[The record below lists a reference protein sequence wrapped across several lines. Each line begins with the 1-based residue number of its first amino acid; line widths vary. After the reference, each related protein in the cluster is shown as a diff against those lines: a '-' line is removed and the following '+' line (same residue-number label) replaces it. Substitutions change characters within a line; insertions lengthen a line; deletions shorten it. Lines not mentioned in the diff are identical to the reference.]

1 MSTDPAPIPHGHD
14 AANILLVDDQP
25 ARLLTY
31 RAILEPLGHN
41 LVAVNSGLEAL
52 EALMKQEFAVVLL
65 DVKMP
70 GMDGFETAQLIHDH
84 PRFETTPIIFV
95 TGVHVTEF
103 DRLKGYKAGAID
115 YVYIPVVPEILRS
128 KVAVLIELDR
138 QRRALQS
145 VNKQLAESIR
155 QLEDAN
161 SALQTEKTRE
171 LEEINARLQM
181 ANDELSRSNKSLESE
196 VRERIRA
203 ENSLKDAVVKR
214 DEFLA
219 MLSHELRNPLSPL
232 RNASHML
239 MQGDTQDPKIVWSRG
254 VIARQLKHMIRLVD
268 DLLDVSRI
276 ARGKIVL
283 VSEAVKVGEVIAAAV
298 ETVQPLLEQKRQAL
312 EIDAGPADL
321 TVRGDPVRLAQVV
334 GNLLHNAAKYTG
346 DAGRITLVARENAG
360 HAEILV
366 RDTGIGIAP
375 ESMPRIFEL
384 FTQIPSE
391 RVSTTGGLGIGL
403 ALVRALVELHGGE
416 IHASS
421 AGVDQGSEF
430 LVRLP
435 VFNAKQ
441 AAGETPAA
449 AGKGEHAV
457 PVRRNILIADDNQ
470 DALESLALMLRMEGH
485 EVHCASDGEEAL
497 TLAVQRRPEI
507 LVLDVGM
514 PKLDGCEVARR
525 IRAESW
531 GRDAVLV
538 ALTGWGQEIDRRR
551 SREAGFDMHLVKP
564 VDPATLCDML
574 VTQ

>member
-1 MSTDPAPIPHGHD
+1 VNTELAPIPHGHD

-52 EALMKQEFAVVLL
+52 EALMKQDFAVVLL

-70 GMDGFETAQLIHDH
+70 GMDGFETAALIHDH
-84 PRFETTPIIFV
+84 PRFENTPIIFV

-138 QRRALQS
+138 QRRALQA
-145 VNKQLAESIR
+145 VNKQLAESNKN
-155 QLEDAN
+155 LEEAN
-161 SALQTEKTRE
+161 FELQTQKTRE
-171 LEEINARLQM
+171 LEDINTQLKR
-181 ANDELSRSNKSLESE
+181 ANEELSFANHTLENE
-196 VRERIRA
+196 IRERIRA
-203 ENSLKDAVVKR
+203 ETSLKEAVVKR

-239 MQGDTQDPKIVWSRG
+239 MQGDTQDPKIIWSRG

-283 VSEAVKVGEVIAAAV
+283 LSETVKIAEVLAAAV
-298 ETVQPLLEQKRQAL
+298 ETVQPLLEQKRQQL
-312 EIDAGPADL
+312 EMDAGSDEL
-321 TVRGDPVRLAQVV
+321 TVRGDPVRLAQVI

-346 DAGRITLVARENAG
+346 EGGKIVLAARAHG
-360 HAEILV
+360 DRAEIV
-366 RDTGIGIAP
+366 IRDSGIGIPPDA
-375 ESMPRIFEL
+375 MPRIFEL

-391 RVSTTGGLGIGL
+391 RTSTTGGLGIGL

-416 IHASS
+416 IRAASP
-421 AGVDQGSEF
+421 GIDLGSEF
-430 LVRLP
+430 TVRLP
-435 VFNAKQ
+435 LLVPIQ
-441 AAGETPAA
+441 EAAETIDP
-449 AGKGEHAV
+449 KDKTEV
-457 PVRRNILIADDNQ
+457 PMPIRRNILIADDNQ

-497 TLAVQRRPEI
+497 LLAGQRKPEI
-507 LVLDVGM
+507 VVLDVGM

-531 GRDAVLV
+531 GRGAVLV
-538 ALTGWGQEIDRRR
+538 ALTGWGQEVDRRR

-574 VTQ
+574 VSQ

>member
-1 MSTDPAPIPHGHD
+1 MSDPAPIPHGHD

-52 EALMKQEFAVVLL
+52 EALMKQDFAVVLL

-70 GMDGFETAQLIHDH
+70 GMDGFETAALIHDH

-145 VNKQLAESIR
+145 VNRQLAESNR
-155 QLEDAN
+155 RLEEAN
-161 SALQTEKTRE
+161 TALQSEKTRE
-171 LEEINARLQM
+171 LEEINSRLQL
-181 ANDELSRSNKSLESE
+181 ANEELSHSNQSLETE

-203 ENSLKDAVVKR
+203 ETSLKEAVLKR

-239 MQGDTQDPKIVWSRG
+239 MQGETTDPKIVWSRG
-254 VIARQLKHMIRLVD
+254 VIERQLKHMIRLVD

-283 VSEAVKVGEVIAAAV
+283 LSEPVKLAEVVAAAV
-298 ETVQPLLEQKRQAL
+298 EIVQPLLEQKRQQLQIEA
-312 EIDAGPADL
+312 ADPEL
-321 TVRGDPVRLAQVV
+321 AVRGDPVRLAQVV

-346 DAGRITLVARENAG
+346 EGGQIVLMTRERDGR
-360 HAEILV
+360 AEIV
-366 RDTGIGIAP
+366 VQDTGIGIAS
-375 ESMPRIFEL
+375 EAMPRIFEL

-391 RVSTTGGLGIGL
+391 RASTSGGLGIGL

-416 IHASS
+416 IDANSP
-421 AGVDQGSEF
+421 GVDRGSEF
-430 LVRLP
+430 TVRLP
-435 VFNAKQ
+435 LMDQGADARN
-441 AAGETPAA
+441 AA
-449 AGKGEHAV
+449 ALPAKSDQAV

-497 TLAVQRRPEI
+497 LLAGQRKPEI
-507 LVLDVGM
+507 VVLDVGM

-531 GRDAVLV
+531 GRSAVLV
-538 ALTGWGQEIDRRR
+538 ALTGWGQEVDRRR
-551 SREAGFDMHLVKP
+551 SREAGFDLHLVKP

-574 VTQ
+574 VTP

>member
-1 MSTDPAPIPHGHD
+1 VNEPAAIPHGHD

-84 PRFETTPIIFV
+84 PRFESTPIIFV

-138 QRRALQS
+138 QRRALQG
-145 VNKQLAESIR
+145 VNRQLADSIR
-155 QLEDAN
+155 KLEQAN

-171 LEEINARLQM
+171 LEEVNARLQK
-181 ANDELSRSNKSLESE
+181 ANVELSRSNESLETE
-196 VRERIRA
+196 IRERIRA
-203 ENSLKDAVVKR
+203 EKSLKEAVVKR

-232 RNASHML
+232 RNAAHL
-239 MQGDTQDPKIVWSRG
+239 LTQAETQDPKIVWSRG

-283 VSEAVKVGEVIAAAV
+283 VSEPVKVSEVVAAAV
-298 ETVQPLLEQKRQAL
+298 ETVQPLLEQKRQRL
-312 EIDAGPADL
+312 TIETTDPEL

-346 DAGRITLVARENAG
+346 DGWNITLVVRGTRKSWCATRESVSHRRPCRASSNCSPRFRATERPRAAVSASAWRWCVRWWNCTVARSTRAARE
-360 HAEILV
+360 L
-366 RDTGIGIAP
+366 IGAAN
-375 ESMPRIFEL
+375 SSYACRCSGPRSS
-384 FTQIPSE
+384 Q
-391 RVSTTGGLGIGL
+391 TT
-403 ALVRALVELHGGE
+403 R
-416 IHASS
+416 
-421 AGVDQGSEF
+421 
-430 LVRLP
+430 
-435 VFNAKQ
+435 
-441 AAGETPAA
+441 
-449 AGKGEHAV
+449 
-457 PVRRNILIADDNQ
+457 
-470 DALESLALMLRMEGH
+470 
-485 EVHCASDGEEAL
+485 
-497 TLAVQRRPEI
+497 
-507 LVLDVGM
+507 
-514 PKLDGCEVARR
+514 
-525 IRAESW
+525 
-531 GRDAVLV
+531 
-538 ALTGWGQEIDRRR
+538 RRR
-551 SREAGFDMHLVKP
+551 SRR
-564 VDPATLCDML
+564 
-574 VTQ
+574 

>member
-1 MSTDPAPIPHGHD
+1 MSSDPAPIPHGHD

-70 GMDGFETAQLIHDH
+70 GMDGFETAALIHDH

-138 QRRALQS
+138 QRRALQA
-145 VNKQLAESIR
+145 VNRQLAESNR
-155 QLEDAN
+155 RLEEAN
-161 SALQTEKTRE
+161 SALQFEKTRQ
-171 LEEINARLQM
+171 LEEINERLRQ
-181 ANDELSRSNKSLESE
+181 ANDELQRTNQSLENE

-203 ENSLKDAVVKR
+203 ENSLKEAVIKR

-239 MQGDTQDPKIVWSRG
+239 MQGETTDPKIVWSRG
-254 VIARQLKHMIRLVD
+254 VIERQLKHMIRLVD

-283 VSEAVKVGEVIAAAV
+283 LSEPVKLADVVNAAV
-298 ETVQPLLEQKRQAL
+298 ETVQPLLEQKNQQLQIEVDPELA
-312 EIDAGPADL
+312 
-321 TVRGDPVRLAQVV
+321 VRGDPVRLSQIV

-346 DAGRITLVARENAG
+346 DGGHIVLLTRARG
-360 HAEILV
+360 DRAEIV
-366 RDTGIGIAP
+366 VQDTGIGIAP
-375 ESMPRIFEL
+375 DAMPRIFEL

-391 RVSTTGGLGIGL
+391 RASTTGGLGIGL

-416 IHASS
+416 IS
-421 AGVDQGSEF
+421 ATSLGVDQGSEF
-430 LVRLP
+430 TVRLP
-435 VFNAKQ
+435 LLDARAVAGQ
-441 AAGETPAA
+441 VAAGAGKPEPAA
-449 AGKGEHAV
+449 
-457 PVRRNILIADDNQ
+457 PIRRNILIADDNQ

-497 TLAVQRRPEI
+497 LLAGQRRPEI
-507 LVLDVGM
+507 VVLDVGM

-525 IRAESW
+525 IRAETW

>member
-1 MSTDPAPIPHGHD
+1 MNATLPAIPHGHE
-14 AANILLVDDQP
+14 AANILMVDDQP

-70 GMDGFETAQLIHDH
+70 GMDGFETAALIHDH

-138 QRRALQS
+138 QRRALQH
-145 VNKQLAESIR
+145 VNKELADSNR
-155 QLEDAN
+155 RLEEAN
-161 SALQTEKTRE
+161 FTLQSEKTRE
-171 LEEINARLQM
+171 LEEINGHLHK
-181 ANDELSRSNKSLESE
+181 ANEELVKSNQWLETE
-196 VRERIRA
+196 IRERVRA
-203 ENSLKDAVVKR
+203 ETSLKEAVVKR

-232 RNASHML
+232 RNASHLL
-239 MQGDTQDPKIVWSRG
+239 MQGDTQDPKIIWSRG

-283 VSEAVKVGEVIAAAV
+283 VSEAVPIADVIAAAV
-298 ETVQPLLEQKRQAL
+298 ETVQPLLDQKKQHL
-312 EIDAGPADL
+312 EVDAINPQL

-346 DAGRITLVARENAG
+346 EGGQIVLATRSNDGR
-360 HAEILV
+360 AEIVV
-366 RDTGIGIAP
+366 RDSGIGISSD
-375 ESMPRIFEL
+375 SMPHIFEL

-391 RVSTTGGLGIGL
+391 RASTSGGLGIGL

-416 IHASS
+416 ISAASRG
-421 AGVDQGSEF
+421 ADQGSEF
-430 LVRLP
+430 TVRLP
-435 VFNAKQ
+435 LFETDEVSRE
-441 AAGETPAA
+441 AAQTTQDRGP
-449 AGKGEHAV
+449 V
-457 PVRRNILIADDNQ
+457 MQVRRNILIADDNQ

-485 EVHCASDGEEAL
+485 EVTCASDGEEAL
-497 TLAVQRRPEI
+497 ALAGQRKPEI
-507 LVLDVGM
+507 VVLDVGM

-531 GRDAVLV
+531 GRGAILV
-538 ALTGWGQEIDRRR
+538 ALTGWGQDVDRRR

>member
-1 MSTDPAPIPHGHD
+1 VNEPAPIPHGHD
-14 AANILLVDDQP
+14 SANILLVDDQP

-84 PRFETTPIIFV
+84 PRFESTPIIFV

-138 QRRALQS
+138 QRRALQG
-145 VNKQLAESIR
+145 VNRQLADSIR
-155 QLEDAN
+155 KLEQAN

-171 LEEINARLQM
+171 LEEVNARLQK
-181 ANDELSRSNKSLESE
+181 ANVELSRSNESLETE
-196 VRERIRA
+196 IRERIRA
-203 ENSLKDAVVKR
+203 EKSLKEAVVKR

-232 RNASHML
+232 RNAAHL
-239 MQGDTQDPKIVWSRG
+239 LTQAETQDPKIIWSRG

-283 VSEAVKVGEVIAAAV
+283 VSEPVKVSEVVAAAV
-298 ETVQPLLEQKRQAL
+298 ETVQPLLEQKRQQL
-312 EIDAGPADL
+312 TIETADPEL
-321 TVRGDPVRLAQVV
+321 TVRGDPVRLAQVI

-346 DAGRITLVARENAG
+346 DGWNITLVVREQSG
-360 HAEILV
+360 YAEVVV

-375 ESMPRIFEL
+375 EAMPRIFEL
-384 FTQIPSE
+384 FTQIPSD
-391 RVSTTGGLGIGL
+391 RASTSGGLGIGL

-421 AGVDQGSEF
+421 AGIDKGSEF
-430 LVRLP
+430 VVRLP
-435 VFNAKQ
+435 LLGTSQQPDDAPKEAAKV
-441 AAGETPAA
+441 TTT
-449 AGKGEHAV
+449 V

-497 TLAVQRRPEI
+497 QLAAQRKPEI

-525 IRAESW
+525 VRAESW

-551 SREAGFDMHLVKP
+551 SRDAGFDLHLVKP
-564 VDPATLCDML
+564 VDPATLCHML
-574 VTQ
+574 ITQ

>member
-52 EALMKQEFAVVLL
+52 EALMKQDFAVVLL

-70 GMDGFETAQLIHDH
+70 GMDGFETAALIHDH

-138 QRRALQS
+138 QRRALQG
-145 VNKQLAESIR
+145 VNKELADSIKR
-155 QLEDAN
+155 LEEAN
-161 SALQTEKTRE
+161 YALQSEKTRQ
-171 LEEINARLQM
+171 LEEINARLSK
-181 ANDELSRSNKSLESE
+181 ANEELSRSNKTLEGE

-203 ENSLKDAVVKR
+203 ENSLKEAVVKR

-239 MQGDTQDPKIVWSRG
+239 MQGETQDPKIVWSRG

-283 VSEAVKVGEVIAAAV
+283 LSEPVRIADVLAAAV
-298 ETVQPLLEQKRQAL
+298 ETVQPLLEQKRQHL
-312 EIDAGPADL
+312 EIDAGDPEL

-346 DAGRITLVARENAG
+346 EGGNIVLAARAQDRR
-360 HAEILV
+360 AEILV
-366 RDTGIGIAP
+366 RDTGIGIAS
-375 ESMPRIFEL
+375 EAMPRIFEL

-416 IHASS
+416 IRVAS

-430 LVRLP
+430 TVRLP
-435 VFNAKQ
+435 LLGASEHASK
-441 AAGETPAA
+441 AA
-449 AGKGEHAV
+449 AAV
-457 PVRRNILIADDNQ
+457 EKTEAPLPVRRNILIADDNQ

-497 TLAVQRRPEI
+497 LLAGQRRPEI
-507 LVLDVGM
+507 VVLDVGM

-531 GRDAVLV
+531 GRGAVLV

-574 VTQ
+574 VAQ

>member
-1 MSTDPAPIPHGHD
+1 MSDPAPIPHGHD

-52 EALMKQEFAVVLL
+52 EALMKQDFAVVLL

-70 GMDGFETAQLIHDH
+70 GMDGFETAALIHDH

-145 VNKQLAESIR
+145 VNRQLADSNR
-155 QLEDAN
+155 RLEEAN
-161 SALQTEKTRE
+161 TALQSEKTRE
-171 LEEINARLQM
+171 LEEINSRLQK
-181 ANDELSRSNKSLESE
+181 AYEELSRSNQSLETE

-203 ENSLKDAVVKR
+203 ETSLKEAVLKR

-239 MQGDTQDPKIVWSRG
+239 MQGETSDPKIVWSRG
-254 VIARQLKHMIRLVD
+254 VIERQLKHMIRLVD

-283 VSEAVKVGEVIAAAV
+283 LSEPVKLAEVVAAAV
-298 ETVQPLLEQKRQAL
+298 ETVQPLLEQKRQQLQIEATDPEL
-312 EIDAGPADL
+312 A
-321 TVRGDPVRLAQVV
+321 VRGDPVRLAQVV

-346 DAGRITLVARENAG
+346 DGGHIVLLTRTRDGR
-360 HAEILV
+360 AEIV
-366 RDTGIGIAP
+366 VQDTGIGIAS
-375 ESMPRIFEL
+375 EAMPRIFEL
-384 FTQIPSE
+384 FTQIPTE
-391 RVSTTGGLGIGL
+391 RASTTGGLGIGL

-416 IHASS
+416 ICANSP
-421 AGVDQGSEF
+421 GVDQGSEF
-430 LVRLP
+430 TVRLP
-435 VFNAKQ
+435 LMDQGADARN
-441 AAGETPAA
+441 AA
-449 AGKGEHAV
+449 ASPAKSSQAV

-497 TLAVQRRPEI
+497 LLAGQRKPEI
-507 LVLDVGM
+507 VVLDVGM

-531 GRDAVLV
+531 GRGAVLV

-551 SREAGFDMHLVKP
+551 SREAGFDLHLVKP

-574 VTQ
+574 VTP